1 MVPPRY
7 WKWPPLWMRLTLG
20 VSPAARARTAREVT
34 MVAANFMVSGE
45 DGLLGVLVG
54 GRRGKAGFLA
64 FSSAVGGGRRA
75 SWRSR
80 RRSAGEG
87 GLLGVLVGGRRGKA
101 GFLAFSSAVGGGR
114 RASWRSC
121 RRTAGEDG
129 LLGVLVGGRRGKA
142 GFLAFSSAVG
152 GGRRPNDSL
161 LGGWRGLQT
170 SWRSR
175 RRLAGEGGLLGVLV
189 GGRRGKAAKRQ
200 SSSSEDFPLNDV
212 SLPSSF
218 PFYTHL
224 RDSAVTVQRSLSP
237 FRPKKKWA
245 GPSWNFGWRRIG
257 LRENSLG
264 VPIRGIKFRE
274 FLAL

>member
-45 DGLLGVLVG
+45 GGLLGVLVG
-54 GRRGKAGFLA
+54 GWRGKAGFLA
-64 FSSAVGGGRRA
+64 FLSADGGGRRA

-87 GLLGVLVGGRRGKA
+87 GQTTVL
-101 GFLAFSSAVGGGR
+101 SA
-114 RASWRSC
+114 
-121 RRTAGEDG
+121 D
-129 LLGVLVGGRRGKA
+129 
-142 GFLAFSSAVG
+142 G

-170 SWRSR
+170 SWRSCR
-175 RRLAGEGGLLGVLV
+175 RSAGEGGLLGVLV
-189 GGRRGKAAKRQ
+189 GGRRLKTAKRQ

>member
-45 DGLLGVLVG
+45 GGLLGVLVG
-54 GRRGKAGFLA
+54 GWRGKAGFLA
-64 FSSAVGGGRRA
+64 FLSADGGGRRA

-87 GLLGVLVGGRRGKA
+87 GLLGVLVGGRRLK
-101 GFLAFSSAVGGGR
+101 
-114 RASWRSC
+114 
-121 RRTAGEDG
+121 T
-129 LLGVLVGGRRGKA
+129 
-142 GFLAFSSAVG
+142 
-152 GGRRPNDSL
+152 
-161 LGGWRGLQT
+161 
-170 SWRSR
+170 
-175 RRLAGEGGLLGVLV
+175 
-189 GGRRGKAAKRQ
+189 AKRQ